1 MDDLDFE
8 IDLFAGMV
16 RGRMAREPGYTA
28 VQNIPGI
35 GPTLAAVFVA
45 EIGDITRFASAPKL
59 TCWAGL
65 TPKHHESDTH
75 VHRGRITK
83 QGSRL
88 VRWAAIESVKTH
100 PGKHPGRGAAG
111 AGRRP
116 PRPQHRQC
124 RRRPAPAGVRLLRAA
139 RRSRARPRTPAEGGM
154 NTTLGFSL
162 VGAGRAGH
170 DPTCGVVVPL

>member
-1 MDDLDFE
+1 MNPDFE
-8 IDLFAGMV
+8 VDLFAGMV

-28 VQNIPGI
+28 VQNIPRS

-88 VRWAAIESVKTH
+88 VRWKRLAK
-100 PGKHPGRGAAG
+100 G
-111 AGRRP
+111 AGRSPDEMRGSVTAGSTAIRP
-116 PRPQHRQC
+116 AARLRLAQC
-124 RRRPAPAGVRLLRAA
+124 RSQRRCPAQGLRKRIAGKQDSA
-139 RRSRARPRTPAEGGM
+139 RHRVDD
-154 NTTLGFSL
+154 TLPNL
-162 VGAGRAGH
+162 
-170 DPTCGVVVPL
+170 PLICRRHP